1 MPQIPKL
8 APEVEI
14 PRPRSSGVAVVAV
27 AALAMFTA
35 VGASAFVVR
44 ARLVTAPCGGLAVQP
59 VAEPPI
65 VASRL
70 DFPVRAFITAVTRED
85 DRAALELY
93 RLIPAGA
100 DPAGRLAS
108 YRDVVLARQMTV
120 LESEVLAG
128 DCDAVRRHVA
138 WLREVA
144 PEENLNVYVD
154 TSACIKRRY
163 IAVEL
168 AD

>member
-44 ARLVTAPCGGLAVQP
+44 ARLVASPCGSMVRQDP
-59 VAEPPI
+59 TDPPI
-65 VASRL
+65 VMGRL
-70 DFPVRAFITAVTRED
+70 DFPVQAFVTAVTRED

-93 RLIPAGA
+93 RQIPEGT
-100 DPAGRLAS
+100 DPTGRLGA

-120 LESEVLAG
+120 LENEVLAG

-144 PEENLNVYVD
+144 PEENLNVFVD
-154 TSACIKRRY
+154 TSACTKRRY
-163 IAVEL
+163 ITVEL
-168 AD
+168 AR